1 MKPQECQIQG
11 LERISEGY
19 AELGP
24 QPLGF
29 RLKLALARCL
39 SPRQRRAVKM
49 HLNNLID
56 WFFRLTG
63 RSKTSPV
70 PAARGMGTGLKAGDQ
85 VRVRSKEEIQAT
97 LNHLN
102 ELKGCAFLHDMWQ
115 YCNTAQRVLK
125 PMERFMD
132 ERDFRMKKCKG
143 VVLLEGLICQGTPE
157 IGRCDRSCFYFWRE
171 EWMEKI

>member
-1 MKPQECQIQG
+1 MKPQKCQIQG
-11 LERISEGY
+11 LECISEGH

-29 RLKLALARCL
+29 RLKLALARRL
-39 SPRQRRAVKM
+39 SPRERKAIKM
-49 HLNNLID
+49 HLNNLIN
-56 WFFRLTG
+56 WFSKFTG
-63 RSKTSPV
+63 GSKTSPLPV
-70 PAARGMGTGLKAGDQ
+70 AHTTSTGLKAGDV
-85 VRVRSKEEIQAT
+85 VRVWSREEIQAT
-97 LNHLN
+97 LNHWN
-102 ELKGCAFLHDMWQ
+102 ELKGCAFLEDMWQ
-115 YCNTAQRVLK
+115 YCGTVQRVLK
-125 PMERFMD
+125 PLEKFMD